1 MIRALFS
8 RGQCGLCVVCTKG
21 RLEEVL
27 GDFYELETFCSWR
40 GGMENSWRSMGV
52 ME

>member
-1 MIRALFS
+1 
-8 RGQCGLCVVCTKG
+8 VVCKEG

-27 GDFYELETFCSWR
+27 GDFYELETFCNWR
-40 GGMENSWRSMGV
+40 EGMENSWRSMGV